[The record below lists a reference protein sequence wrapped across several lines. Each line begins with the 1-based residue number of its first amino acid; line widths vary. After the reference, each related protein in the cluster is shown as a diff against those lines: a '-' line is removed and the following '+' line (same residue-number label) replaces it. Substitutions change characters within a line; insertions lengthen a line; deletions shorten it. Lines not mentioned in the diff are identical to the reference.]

1 MALRVALVYNDPIP
15 DRYSQ
20 MGEAA
25 AVADV
30 LDAVKA
36 VNDAL
41 VGMGHSVTK
50 VPLVPPIDE
59 VRAILSSLEVDIF
72 FNLFEGFAGQPETEA
87 MVAGMMAVLGKP
99 FTGSTAPTLAL
110 ALDKA
115 KTKELLIAAGL
126 TTPRYQV
133 LRPESVNSFTLSY
146 PCIVKPVAEDASHG
160 VTQDSVVHNSVS
172 LAQQV
177 AKISANYGGRALVEE
192 FLDGRQLSVT
202 ITGNRIPTV
211 LFISELIFSLPPEL
225 PRIFTFGAKW
235 LTNDVYYDRTTPVCP
250 AEVDEDLRA
259 HLSEISLATYKLL
272 GCRGYARVDLRLD
285 AQGYANV
292 LEVNPNPDIVAYAN
306 LLEGNPNP
314 DIPIPSWSKVGSRLT
329 YPQIVERIIEL
340 AFDRE

>member
-1 MALRVALVYNDPIP
+1 MEIRVGLVYNEPIP

-36 VNDAL
+36 VDAAL
-41 VGMGHSVTK
+41 TGQGYSVTK
-50 VPLVPPIDE
+50 LSLVPPLDE
-59 VRAILSSLEVDIF
+59 VRAALSRLDVDVI

-87 MVAGMMAVLGKP
+87 MVAGMMMVLGKT
-99 FTGSTAPTLAL
+99 FTGSEAPTLAL

-126 TTPRYQV
+126 PTPRYQV
-133 LRPESVNSFTLSY
+133 LRPESVDSFMLSY

-160 VTQDSVVHNSVS
+160 LTQDSVVHNPAS

-177 AKISANYGGRALVEE
+177 EKICTNYGGRALVEE
-192 FLDGRQLSVT
+192 FLDGRQISVT
-202 ITGNRIPTV
+202 ILGNRKPYV
-211 LFISELIFSLPPEL
+211 LFISEIVFSLPPEL

-235 LTNDVYYDRTTPVCP
+235 LADDIYYDRTTPICP
-250 AEVDEDLRA
+250 AVVDEELRVQ
-259 HLSEISLATYKLL
+259 LSDMSIATYKLL

-285 AQGYANV
+285 ARGYPNI
-292 LEVNPNPDIVAYAN
+292 LEVNPNPDIA
-306 LLEGNPNP
+306 
-314 DIPIPSWSKVGSRLT
+314 IPSWSEEGSGLF
-329 YPQIVERIIEL
+329 YHQIVERIVKL
-340 AFDRE
+340 AFDGE